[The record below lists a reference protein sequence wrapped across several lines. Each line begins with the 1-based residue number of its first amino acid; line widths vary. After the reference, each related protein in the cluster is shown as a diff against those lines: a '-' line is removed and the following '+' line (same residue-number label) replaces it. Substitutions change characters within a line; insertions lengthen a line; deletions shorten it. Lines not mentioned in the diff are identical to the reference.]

1 MKCSHKRGKNN
12 KGSYFCNGKETQMK
26 TRTVVMGMVV
36 LAALLAPMVL
46 AAPDA
51 AGPRGQRGQGGPEG
65 MPGMRGGFGG
75 GMMGGDTLSMVLGR
89 GAEDLQLTDAQRTK
103 LEAIREENREKTQEL
118 QTAVRDA
125 TMALNEA
132 VEAGDDAKIA
142 AAGKALGDAYTK
154 QALHRAAVTKQVKA
168 VLTQEQITKLQDLR
182 TQMRER
188 MMQRRQDGGPQ
199 AGQDQPRGQRR
210 QQGQQ

>member
-1 MKCSHKRGKNN
+1 
-12 KGSYFCNGKETQMK
+12 MK
-26 TRTVVMGMVV
+26 TRTVVIVAVV
-36 LAALLAPMVL
+36 VAAVLAPMVM

-65 MPGMRGGFGG
+65 MQGMRGGFGFG
-75 GMMGGDTLSMVLGR
+75 GMMGGDTLSMLLGR
-89 GAEDLQLTDAQRTK
+89 AAEDIGLTDSQRTK

-132 VEAGDDAKIA
+132 VEEGNDAKIT

-168 VLTQEQITKLQDLR
+168 VLTQEQLTKLQDLR

-188 MMQRRQDGGPQ
+188 MMQRRQEGGGPQ